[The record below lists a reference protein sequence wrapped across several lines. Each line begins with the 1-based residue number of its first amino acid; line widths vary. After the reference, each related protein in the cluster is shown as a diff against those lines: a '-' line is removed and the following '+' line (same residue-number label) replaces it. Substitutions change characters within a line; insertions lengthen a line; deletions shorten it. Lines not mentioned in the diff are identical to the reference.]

1 MSTWIEV
8 LFRLINKNKEEL
20 LYNKIKTIK
29 EKI

>member
-1 MSTWIEV
+1 MSTLIEV